1 MEDNDFLKWLM
12 FEIEAFKALKMQLSQ
27 NEKKSEIGASFQIQ
41 AGTLISIFEDGL
53 FEVWYYFIVCSCI
66 QQEVC

>member
-1 MEDNDFLKWLM
+1 M

-41 AGTLISIFEDGL
+41 AGTLISLSIFEDGL
-53 FEVWYYFIVCSCI
+53 FEVWYYFKVCSCI